1 MLSKTR
7 RIPTDKNQLG
17 LYSFGTKTNFWTL
30 TQDFVEFPI
39 VPFVTVAEGDAS
51 ITTVGKGQFF
61 GSLKSAKIG
70 APK

>member
-1 MLSKTR
+1 MLSKTQ

-17 LYSFGTKTNFWTL
+17 FYSFGTKTNFWTL
-30 TQDFVEFPI
+30 TLDVVQFPI
-39 VPFVTVAEGDAS
+39 VPFVTVADAS